1 MAPTDMTPNEVAQ
14 QLERLHEES
23 FGWALSCCGWDHSS
37 AEDTLQTAYVRVVSG
52 KAHFEGRS
60 AFRTWLFGVIRRVS
74 QEQYRRQR
82 VQRARMANLD
92 AVGEGPVAFEQDP
105 VEDLVRRESSEQLR
119 EALRQ
124 LPERQREVLHLVFY
138 EDMTIAEAADVMGVS
153 LGSARTHYDRGKK
166 RMRVLVTE
174 EAVRE

>member
-1 MAPTDMTPNEVAQ
+1 MAPTEMTPDEVAQ

-23 FGWALSCCGWDHSS
+23 FGWALSCCHWDHSS

-52 KAHFEGRS
+52 RARFEGRS

-74 QEQYRRQR
+74 QEQYRRHR
-82 VQRARMANLD
+82 VRGARTTELD
-92 AVGEGPVAFEQDP
+92 AVGEAPIAVHHDP
-105 VEDLVRRESSEQLR
+105 VDDLVQQESNERLL
-119 EALRQ
+119 ETLNQ
-124 LPERQREVLHLVFY
+124 LPDRQREVLHLVFY
-138 EDMTIAEAADVMGVS
+138 EDLTIAEAAEVMGVS

-166 RMRVLVTE
+166 RMRVLVLE